1 MFLKLSILSLKFSL
15 LLKPQKEI
23 ILINLEKMQ
32 WLPLQMWDG
41 LLKRK
46 AKSLQGSGMHLDFLF
61 EVMSWTKEP
70 GSLQWE
76 YAVHY
81 N

>member
-46 AKSLQGSGMHLDFLF
+46 VKSLQGSGMHLDFLF
-61 EVMSWTKEP
+61 EVMS
-70 GSLQWE
+70 
-76 YAVHY
+76 
-81 N
+81 

>member
-76 YAVHY
+76 YTVHY